1 MPCNRIEI
9 EEGLRVRIKPISAK
23 ASRAPKGEKVR
34 PESPQR
40 IARTVIAVTATVVI
54 ASVIIGILAT
64 QFGGSPHA
72 KEVSIFSD
80 NFESY
85 PVGNLPSS
93 GGWEIVWN
101 GMGDAYQVISDAYS
115 YSPTKS
121 FQLWGQPWWS
131 AVVQKRIT
139 TDAKI
144 IGYEASILLD
154 SLGTLDSWTSSD
166 WFGFFNSSATTWGEW
181 WATVGFD
188 HRDMEIKTG
197 SDSTVLGD
205 WATQRWYKIK
215 VILDREKITYDVWIN
230 DTLVGQNL
238 KTDTDSYAINAVA
251 LKSDHPGSKVYYD
264 DVKVFRAEPSP
275 GV

>member
-1 MPCNRIEI
+1 MERRSQV
-9 EEGLRVRIKPISAK
+9 GIKPISAG
-23 ASRAPKGEKVR
+23 ASRAPKITNAQPK
-34 PESPQR
+34 STQR
-40 IARTVIAVTATVVI
+40 NAREVIAITAAVLI
-54 ASVIIGILAT
+54 ASIIIGVLAT
-64 QFGGSPHA
+64 QFGGTPHA
-72 KEVSIFSD
+72 KEVNIFSD
-80 NFESY
+80 NFEPY
-85 PVGNLPSS
+85 TVGNFPSS
-93 GGWEIVWN
+93 GGWEMVYN
-101 GMGDAYQVISDAYS
+101 GMGDAYQVISDVYS
-115 YSPTKS
+115 YSPPKS
-121 FQLWGQPWWS
+121 FQLQGQPWWS

-139 TDAKI
+139 IDAKI
-144 IGYEASILLD
+144 IGYEASILID

-188 HRDMEIKTG
+188 HRDMKIKAG

-238 KTDTDSYAINAVA
+238 KTDTGPYAINAIA

-264 DVKVFRAEPSP
+264 DVKVFRA
-275 GV
+275 